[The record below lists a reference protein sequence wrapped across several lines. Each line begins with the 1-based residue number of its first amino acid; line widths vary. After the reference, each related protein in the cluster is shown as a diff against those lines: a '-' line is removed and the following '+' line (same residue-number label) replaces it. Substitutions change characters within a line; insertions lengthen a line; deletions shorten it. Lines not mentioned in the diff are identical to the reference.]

1 MFEFFAFR
9 ATVKMQSLIAV
20 LLLVAVIKMLVI
32 VAFATKIASFAFAFR
47 FIFAI
52 ESIASFARK
61 LIDLKRI
68 KHSDF

>member
-1 MFEFFAFR
+1 
-9 ATVKMQSLIAV
+9 
-20 LLLVAVIKMLVI
+20 MLVI
-32 VAFATKIASFAFAFR
+32 VAFATKIASFAFAFS